1 MKKQILFLALL
12 SFGLFTACDSDDDSP
27 QEKQQINEELLAIWY
42 MDAMIVE
49 GEEIPYN
56 DHEECGKDYVEF
68 YANGTYRQ
76 VDIWGCEE
84 DVDEEGI
91 YTATENTIR
100 LGSSENDMVVLDIV
114 TLNSDTLLVEGME
127 DFDEDG
133 DEEVVQQR
141 FTRE

>member
-1 MKKQILFLALL
+1 MKTRFLLL
-12 SFGLFTACDSDDDSP
+12 AFFSFGLFTACEVEDDSP
-27 QEKQQINEELLAIWY
+27 DDTQQINEELLGTWY
-42 MDAMIVE
+42 IDAMIVE

-68 YANGTYRQ
+68 NEDGTYQQ

-84 DVDEEGI
+84 DVDAEGT
-91 YTATENTIR
+91 YTATENTIS
-100 LGSSENDMVVLDIV
+100 LTLTDSETVVLDIA
-114 TLNSDTLLVEGME
+114 TLNANVLLIEGME

-133 DEEVVQQR
+133 EEERVQQR